1 MSISWEFWRHPKEFG
16 HLTGLLPLF
25 FPPTLPSF
33 LPYFLAGVFFPSIS
47 HFTFLYYSLF
57 PLLFSS
63 FSYLLLSS
71 TPSFSSS
78 QLHPPGF
85 SFVPHSQ
92 ASILEWTIWPLFCPC
107 TPLCQHSK
115 GHMCNICPKDISELT
130 PSQGSSPMW
139 GWGLQ
144 NFTLTSSGGQ
154 TAMVFSRRLSCFL
167 HLNFLYLSQILIFH
181 AKEEGEQ
188 GLSYIFM
195 PSTRWSMGLFWAWKP
210 LWDLGH
216 HKAFREENSGG
227 KSSRIT
233 ALEDVRDQEF

>member
-25 FPPTLPSF
+25 FPPTLSSF

-115 GHMCNICPKDISELT
+115 GHMCNICPKDTSVSWLQVSALLQCGAGGYRILHWLLVEAR
-130 PSQGSSPMW
+130 QRWFSP
-139 GWGLQ
+139 
-144 NFTLTSSGGQ
+144 GG
-154 TAMVFSRRLSCFL
+154 
-167 HLNFLYLSQILIFH
+167 
-181 AKEEGEQ
+181 
-188 GLSYIFM
+188 
-195 PSTRWSMGLFWAWKP
+195 
-210 LWDLGH
+210 
-216 HKAFREENSGG
+216 
-227 KSSRIT
+227 
-233 ALEDVRDQEF
+233 